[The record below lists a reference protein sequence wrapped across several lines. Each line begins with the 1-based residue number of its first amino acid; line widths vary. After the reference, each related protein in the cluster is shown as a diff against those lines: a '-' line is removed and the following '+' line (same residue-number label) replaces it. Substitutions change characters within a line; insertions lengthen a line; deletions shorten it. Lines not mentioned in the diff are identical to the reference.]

1 MEGHFPGGKI
11 NYRHQGGE
19 KIAILQYLSQKISID
34 DLKSTGHPCGSPLM
48 FVLTIYRLTFP
59 TKKFWIHL
67 CRSVA
72 ARPSPWW
79 TVPGRGLTVWPEAE
93 PSVNPG
99 ADGHTHIHSHTH
111 TYTYLMG
118 QHWDRLTVKQS
129 DIGAGSMALDSLQN
143 VQSSKAERLRWTN
156 QTWPAVV
163 VLQH

>member
-11 NYRHQGGE
+11 NYHYQGE
-19 KIAILQYLSQKISID
+19 KKVILQYLSQKISIE

-48 FVLTIYRLTFP
+48 FLLTMHRLTFP

-67 CRSVA
+67 CRSIA
-72 ARPSPWW
+72 ARPWPWW
-79 TVPGRGLTVWPEAE
+79 IVPGRGLTVWPEAE

-99 ADGHTHIHSHTH
+99 ADGHTYTFTHAHI
-111 TYTYLMG
+111 YLPMG
-118 QHWDRLTVKQS
+118 RHWDRLTVKQS
-129 DIGAGSMALDSLQN
+129 DIVAGSMALDSLQN